1 VKFTSRAGHIVL
13 RVAQDGPMA
22 IVEVSDTGTGIAP
35 ANLERIFELFMQEH
49 PSGFGNTGLGIGL
62 ALTRKLV
69 TLHGG
74 TIRAASGPPRQ
85 GSCFRIELPVVGAG
99 NVPLRC

>member
-1 VKFTSRAGHIVL
+1 
-13 RVAQDGPMA
+13 
-22 IVEVSDTGTGIAP
+22 
-35 ANLERIFELFMQEH
+35 MQEP

-85 GSCFRIELPVVGAG
+85 GSSFRIELPVAG
-99 NVPLRC
+99 VVDVPLEHSVDVRC